1 MTQDDPNVPKRRRL
15 PTLGGWILL
24 AVMAV
29 LLVAAV
35 IYAHHVWNGL
45 SGTEISPQGWL
56 AMALGILF
64 AFGLGIGLMALIFY
78 SSRHNY
84 DQ

>member
-1 MTQDDPNVPKRRRL
+1 MTQDDPDTPKRRS
-15 PTLGGWILL
+15 PTLGGWIILGVL
-24 AVMAV
+24 AV
-29 LLVAAV
+29 LLVVAA
-35 IYAHHVWNGL
+35 IYALHAWDMM

-64 AFGLGIGLMALIFY
+64 AFGLGVGLMALIFY